1 MVGKWQSRQ
10 RVEQMESIFNSQIQL
25 VSALRTILEQ
35 VETSQPAYLELLDYY
50 QSSTFLED
58 MDLADR
64 GEFKHLPCGVLSE
77 DGVYNLLVDR
87 KELTKMMKKCIHLLE
102 I

>member
-1 MVGKWQSRQ
+1 MDGKWQSRQ
-10 RVEQMESIFNSQIQL
+10 RVEQMERIFNSQIQL
-25 VSALRTILEQ
+25 ISALRTILEQ

-64 GEFKHLPCGVLSE
+64 GEFKNLPCGVLSE

-87 KELTKMMKKCIHLLE
+87 KELATKLRECADLLDV
-102 I
+102 

>member
-1 MVGKWQSRQ
+1 MDGKWQSRQ
-10 RVEQMESIFNSQIQL
+10 RVEQMERIFNSQIQL
-25 VSALRTILEQ
+25 VSALQTILEQ

-77 DGVYNLLVDR
+77 DGVYNLLFDR
-87 KELTKMMKKCIHLLE
+87 TNLASQLREIADMLE
-102 I
+102 Q

>member
-1 MVGKWQSRQ
+1 MDGKWQSRQ
-10 RVEQMESIFNSQIQL
+10 RVEQMERIFNSQIQL
-25 VSALRTILEQ
+25 ISALRTILEQ
-35 VETSQPAYLELLDYY
+35 VETSQQAYLELLDYY
-50 QSSTFLED
+50 QSSTYLED

-87 KELTKMMKKCIHLLE
+87 KELAAKLREYVDFLDV
-102 I
+102 

>member
-1 MVGKWQSRQ
+1 MDGKWQSSQ

-25 VSALRTILEQ
+25 VSALQTILEQ

-87 KELTKMMKKCIHLLE
+87 KELTKMMKKCIYLLE
-102 I
+102 N

>member
-1 MVGKWQSRQ
+1 MDGKWQSRQ
-10 RVEQMESIFNSQIQL
+10 RVEQMEKIFNSQIQL

-50 QSSTFLED
+50 QSSTILED

-64 GEFKHLPCGVLSE
+64 GKFKNLPCGVLSE

-87 KELTKMMKKCIHLLE
+87 KELAKMIKECTHLLE
-102 I
+102 N

>member
-1 MVGKWQSRQ
+1 MENGRADSGF
-10 RVEQMESIFNSQIQL
+10 EQMEKIFHSQLQL
-25 VSALRTILEQ
+25 VSALQTILEQ
-35 VETSQPAYLELLDYY
+35 VETSQPAYFELLDYY

-64 GEFKHLPCGVLSE
+64 GEFKNLPCGILSE

-87 KELTKMMKKCIHLLE
+87 KESAVKLRECADLLE
-102 I
+102 V

>member
-1 MVGKWQSRQ
+1 MDGKWQSRQ

-25 VSALRTILEQ
+25 VSVLRTILEQ

-50 QSSTFLED
+50 QSSTYLED

-64 GEFKHLPCGVLSE
+64 GEFKNLPCGVLSE
-77 DGVYNLLVDR
+77 DGVYNLLFDR
-87 KELTKMMKKCIHLLE
+87 TNLASQLREIADMLE
-102 I
+102 Q

>member
-1 MVGKWQSRQ
+1 MNGKWQSRQ
-10 RVEQMESIFNSQIQL
+10 RVEQMEKIFNSQIQL

-50 QSSTFLED
+50 QSPTFLED

-64 GEFKHLPCGVLSE
+64 GEFKHLTCGVLSE

-87 KELTKMMKKCIHLLE
+87 KELATKLRECADLLE
-102 I
+102 F

>member
-1 MVGKWQSRQ
+1 MDGKWQSRQ

-25 VSALRTILEQ
+25 VSALQTILEQ

-64 GEFKHLPCGVLSE
+64 GEFRHLPCGVLSE

-87 KELTKMMKKCIHLLE
+87 KELTKKMKKCIHLLE
-102 I
+102 N